1 MELGANGP
9 IGTAFGTSA
18 VDRGRGALRSLS
30 APRRKSAAPLQPADL
45 AARSAH
51 DEITELAEVLGPADD
66 DEAVA
71 GAHDL

>member
-1 MELGANGP
+1 MAWARTYN
-9 IGTAFGTSA
+9 TTSA
-18 VDRGRGALRSLS
+18 
-30 APRRKSAAPLQPADL
+30 PARERLL

-51 DEITELAEVLGPADD
+51 VEITERAEVLGPADD